1 MTSNEIK
8 RIIVDTCRSEPDE
21 VNRLACEL
29 MGGHVDWVANGF
41 VFQERYWKRVSKRKA
56 LFGFVRVFSHCGLY
70 AIVHTDVSDANILHI
85 RIAKEIE
92 C

>member
-21 VNRLACEL
+21 INRLACEL

-41 VFQERYWKRVSKRKA
+41 VFQERYWKRVSKRKEST
-56 LFGFVRVFSHCGLY
+56 GFIRIFSHCGLY
-70 AIVHTDVSDANILHI
+70 AIVHTDLSDDNILLI
-85 RIAKEIE
+85 RIANEVE
-92 C
+92 